1 MTHPLR
7 PLLTIAMLFALSFLA
22 AVPSARA
29 DDPTPPPPPSSGEL
43 VAHRADGTPLG
54 ACPLKHTDVAA
65 DVSGFVARVVVTQ
78 TFANPF
84 PDPVE
89 AVYTFPLSDRA
100 AVDDMTMRT
109 GARVVRAEI
118 RRREDARRAYED
130 ARAAGKLASLL
141 DQERP
146 NVFTQSLANLMPGA
160 EVEVRIAYVEPLK
173 YADGG
178 FELSIPTVVG
188 PRFVPG
194 SPTGGTGTGVRPNG
208 TGFAPDTDR
217 VPDAS
222 RVTPPV
228 TPEGTRA
235 GHDLSIAVDV
245 DAGVPIGAVASPLH
259 PITVD
264 RPTPARARIALANQ
278 HEIPNRD
285 FVVRWSV
292 ASDAVATTAIVHRDP
307 GADGYLSL
315 VLLPPRRTTA
325 ESAAPK
331 ELVFVIDRSGSQM
344 GAPLDKAKETMRW
357 IIDHLNPRDTFQIVD
372 FGSDANVL
380 FAAPQR
386 VTAATRKRARDH
398 IDALQANGGTMM
410 AEAVQRVAAM
420 PADEHRLRIVTFMT
434 DGYVG
439 NDFEVLDLVQRT
451 RGTSRWFP
459 FGTGNGVNRYL
470 IETMARLGGGE
481 PDFVLLTDPGDVVA
495 KRFYERV
502 ASPVLTDVQVAFEG
516 LDVVD
521 AEPRALADVWAERPL
536 VIHARYRRAGRG
548 TVVLRGFQNG
558 RPYEQRL
565 AVELP
570 EQEPAHAAIASLW
583 ARARVDAIMDEDL
596 ASVQSG
602 QVPTERRERIVALAL
617 AHRSMTQFT
626 SFVAVEEKVVNE
638 GGRQRTVTV
647 PVEMPDGV
655 RYEGV
660 FGTAEADAVARA
672 PMAAGSVAKL
682 AAAPPFGAMP
692 RMREERGDGGRRQAA
707 PAQETEALGDAR
719 KHSNVAAADVAP
731 PPASP
736 RAQTRLAPELLAAAT
751 AGVGAP
757 PPAELGAVGGRV
769 RVVVTLAAALDATR
783 RAALAATGLAIERED
798 AATVVGWI
806 AIEKLTAIAELD
818 GVERVAAAATIP
830 PASSAS

>member
-1 MTHPLR
+1 MIRSLR
-7 PLLTIAMLFALSFLA
+7 LAMILALSLVA
-22 AVPSARA
+22 CLARA
-29 DDPTPPPPPSSGEL
+29 DDATQPTDSGAL
-43 VAHRADGTPLG
+43 AAQRADGTPLG
-54 ACPLKHTDVAA
+54 ACPLEHTDVAA
-65 DVSGFVARVVVTQ
+65 EISGFVARVVVTQ

-84 PDPVE
+84 PEPVE
-89 AVYTFPLSDRA
+89 AVYTFPLSERA

-109 GARVVRAEI
+109 GTRVIHGEI
-118 RRREDARRAYED
+118 QRREDARRTYEA

-160 EVEVRIAYVEPLK
+160 AVEVRLAYVEPLTF
-173 YADGG
+173 ADGS
-178 FELSIPTVVG
+178 FEFSVPTVVG

-194 SPTGGTGTGVRPNG
+194 TPSGHAGTGW
-208 TGFAPDTDR
+208 APDTDR

-228 TPEGTRA
+228 TPEGTHA
-235 GHDLSIAVDV
+235 GHDLSIAIDL
-245 DAGVPIGAVASPLH
+245 DAGVPLGAIVSPLH
-259 PITVD
+259 PIAVE
-264 RPTPARARIALANQ
+264 RPTPTRARVTLVSQ

-285 FVVRWSV
+285 FVLRYTV
-292 ASDAVATTAIVHRDP
+292 ATDAVQSAALTHR
-307 GADGYLSL
+307 GADGDGYLTL

-344 GAPLDKAKETMRW
+344 GAPLEKAKETMRW

-372 FGSDANVL
+372 FGSDADVL
-380 FAAPQR
+380 FAKPER
-386 VTAATRKRARDH
+386 VTAATRTRARDH

-410 AEAVQRVAAM
+410 AEAVQRVTAM

-439 NDFEVLDLVQRT
+439 NDFEVLDLVRRS

-459 FGTGNGVNRYL
+459 FGTGNGVNRYV
-470 IETMARLGGGE
+470 IDTMARLGGGE
-481 PDFVLLTDPGDVVA
+481 PEVVLLADPGEVVA
-495 KRFYERV
+495 KRFYARI
-502 ASPVLTDVQVAFEG
+502 ASPVLTDVQVGFEG

-521 AEPRALADVWAERPL
+521 VEPSALADVWAERPL
-536 VIHARYRRAGRG
+536 VIHARYRTPGRG

-570 EQEPAHAAIASLW
+570 AREDAHAAIAALW

-596 ASVQSG
+596 GAVERG
-602 QVPTERRERIVALAL
+602 QVSAERRERIVTLAL
-617 AHRSMTQFT
+617 AHRLLTQFT
-626 SFVAVEEKVVNE
+626 SFVAVEEKIVNE

-660 FGTAEADAVARA
+660 FGGAEAK
-672 PMAAGSVAKL
+672 AA
-682 AAAPPFGAMP
+682 AAAPTTAGGLANTALVGGVGSA
-692 RMREERGDGGRRQAA
+692 RGRTELARRAA
-707 PAQETEALGDAR
+707 PAEPVQGVEERLVDAT
-719 KHSNVAAADVAP
+719 SP
-731 PPASP
+731 PPVSP
-736 RAQTRLAPELLAAAT
+736 RARTRLAAELLALAT
-751 AGVGAP
+751 APTGSPAIQPGV
-757 PPAELGAVGGRV
+757 VNGRV
-769 RVVVTLAAALDATR
+769 RVAVTLGTTPDERARTALVAA
-783 RAALAATGLAIERED
+783 GLAIDRID

-806 AIEKLTAIAELD
+806 APEKLVALAELD
-818 GVERVAAAATIP
+818 GVERVVP
-830 PASSAS
+830 DR